1 MKKKGV
7 LERIAE
13 TILILILIVLIVCMM
28 IDVRNLQGNARVIN
42 YAGIVRGATQRLV
55 KMEIAGEER
64 DDLEDYLDQI
74 YEGLRHGGGEF
85 ALTKLDDT
93 AYLMK
98 LEELHDYWGRLK
110 EEIQKVRKQG
120 YEQTNIIDMS
130 ETYFQMADETVTAAE
145 DCSQTYAS
153 RISLLEKMLV
163 AVIVGIVILLIK
175 QSADALTL
183 MKNNK
188 ELKKKAYIDLHTGLP
203 NKSKCEELMLDR
215 TELANPTSVAIF
227 DLNGLKAVNDTLGH
241 VAGDSLILN
250 FANILRTAIPEN
262 YFVGRYGGDEFIAVF
277 PELEEEQVV
286 SILNSV
292 QEGVDRYNLYSK
304 QMHMEYA
311 VGYAI
316 STAYRNSNLKILL
329 ERADQKMYQRKAKMK
344 KEHKTSECMENQ
356 GICKNG
362 SAGEQYVTNTDK
374 KTTKK

>member
-1 MKKKGV
+1 MKKKGA

-13 TILILILIVLIVCMM
+13 SVLILILIILIVCMM

-42 YAGIVRGATQRLV
+42 YAGIVRGATQRLM
-55 KMEIAGEER
+55 KLEIAGQESDELEE
-64 DDLEDYLDQI
+64 YLDQI
-74 YEGLRHGGGEF
+74 FDGLMHGGGKYN
-85 ALTKLDDT
+85 LTKLEDDT
-93 AYLMK
+93 YQTK
-98 LEELHDYWGRLK
+98 LNELHEYWGDLK
-110 EEIQKVRKQG
+110 DEVDLVREKG
-120 YEQTNIIDMS
+120 YEQTDIIDMS
-130 ETYFQMADETVTAAE
+130 EHYFQMADETVTAAE

-153 RISLLEKMLV
+153 RISFLEKALIVVMV
-163 AVIVGIVILLIK
+163 AIVALMIK
-175 QSADALTL
+175 QSIEALAL

-215 TELANPTSVAIF
+215 EELVNPTSVAIF

-250 FANILRTAIPEN
+250 FANILRTSIPEA

-277 PELEEEQVV
+277 QGAEEEKVKD
-286 SILNSV
+286 ILNKV
-292 QEGVDRYNLYSK
+292 QEGVDRYNMYSK

-316 STAYRNSNLKILL
+316 STDYQNSTLKILL

-344 KEHKTSECMENQ
+344 EEHKNSE
-356 GICKNG
+356 
-362 SAGEQYVTNTDK
+362 VVRL
-374 KTTKK
+374 

>member
-1 MKKKGV
+1 MKKKGA

-13 TILILILIVLIVCMM
+13 SVLILILIVLIVCMM

-42 YAGIVRGATQRLV
+42 YAGIVRGATQRLM
-55 KMEIAGEER
+55 KLEIAGQDSDELEE
-64 DDLEDYLDQI
+64 YLDQI
-74 YEGLRHGGGEF
+74 FEGLMHGGGKYN
-85 ALTKLDDT
+85 LTKLDDDT
-93 AYLMK
+93 YQTK
-98 LEELHDYWGRLK
+98 LNELHEYWGDLK
-110 EEIQKVRKQG
+110 DEVDLVREKG
-120 YEQTNIIDMS
+120 YEQTDIIDMS
-130 ETYFQMADETVTAAE
+130 EHYFQMADETVTAAE

-153 RISLLEKMLV
+153 RISFLEKALIVVMV
-163 AVIVGIVILLIK
+163 AIVALMIK
-175 QSADALTL
+175 QSIEALAL

-215 TELANPTSVAIF
+215 EELVNPTSVAIF

-250 FANILRTAIPEN
+250 FANILRTSIPEA

-277 PELEEEQVV
+277 QGAEEEKVKD
-286 SILNSV
+286 ILNKV
-292 QEGVDRYNLYSK
+292 QEGVDRYNMYSK

-316 STAYRNSNLKILL
+316 STDYQNSTLKILL

-344 KEHKTSECMENQ
+344 EEHKNSE
-356 GICKNG
+356 
-362 SAGEQYVTNTDK
+362 VVRL
-374 KTTKK
+374 